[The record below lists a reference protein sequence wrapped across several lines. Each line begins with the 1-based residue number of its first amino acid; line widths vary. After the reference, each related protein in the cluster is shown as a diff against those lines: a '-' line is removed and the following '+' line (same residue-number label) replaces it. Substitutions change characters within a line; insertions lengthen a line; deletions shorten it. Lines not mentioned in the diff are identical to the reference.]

1 MVYPQLHE
9 LYTPIIWNQIG
20 RLLIIELEFLLL
32 LLSNVLY
39 TQSASIIFI
48 IHQDSHFVFLPP
60 YIFAIS
66 GALHLCSFLYS
77 KMFVSISG
85 SRTELAVYNSSE
97 FLSALVAQSHSR
109 NTGLFCISFC
119 ICTIEKGFS
128 WRKWGRDT
136 MHRFKKVRGKRGEVM
151 FKYSIKSLLW

>member
-1 MVYPQLHE
+1 MIYPQLHE

-32 LLSNVLY
+32 LLSNLLH
-39 TQSASIIFI
+39 TQSVSLIFI
-48 IHQDSHFVFLPP
+48 ICQDSPFVFSPP
-60 YIFAIS
+60 HAYLLYAGVF
-66 GALHLCSFLYS
+66 CSFLYS
-77 KMFVSISG
+77 KMCVSISG

-97 FLSALVAQSHSR
+97 FLPALVAQSHSR

-128 WRKWGRDT
+128 
-136 MHRFKKVRGKRGEVM
+136 
-151 FKYSIKSLLW
+151 